1 MTYLVRGTKLWTSS
15 TELWTLSTELWTLST
30 ELWTLEHQ
38 ALDFYTKLLNF

>member
-1 MTYLVRGTKLWTSS
+1 MTYLVRGTKLWTLS

>member
-1 MTYLVRGTKLWTSS
+1 MTYLVRGTKLWTLS
-15 TELWTLSTELWTLST
+15 TKLWTLSTELWTLST